1 MTLTIEDGIVHLDR
15 AIGILGPD
23 FPGEVEAAGRTAER
37 VRGRVQVGGQHTV
50 VVLAGATGS
59 GKSSLLNAL
68 AGESVS
74 RVAPTRPTTDAP
86 LAVSGSAATEVLDWM
101 GVDSRR
107 VLPGALGEDRLVV
120 VDLPDL
126 DSIEHRHRSV
136 ADSLIERADA
146 VVFVLDPQKYA
157 DAALHDGYLRGLGA
171 RQEDMLVLVNQV
183 DTLPESG
190 LASLLDDVGSLL
202 KDDGLSQVQ
211 VLPVS
216 AVRGDNLD
224 VVRSMLRQRV
234 ARESNAAR
242 TASAELDAITRRLRP
257 TVARNKVELDAE
269 LTEETTKVLLQASGA
284 QAVEDSVR
292 AGLSR
297 VLPRA
302 LARPEPPSRTAV
314 SSAHS
319 TWVHRTS
326 QGLPPTWA
334 RSLEASVASPE
345 TLAGQTAEAVGSV
358 ALPGHRQPLI
368 DLLWWGG
375 LLMVLGGV
383 SWLTASVV
391 REGLEVLHRS
401 IEIAPVCLV
410 AVGLLALLIATVRR
424 RSRARR
430 EAQRYGQRVR
440 DRLDSVVERGLSRP
454 AGKILDKHRV
464 LQSAL
469 GL

>member
-157 DAALHDGYLRGLGA
+157 DAVIHKEYLERFMERGA
-171 RQEDMLVLVNQV
+171 ACIVVLNQV
-183 DTLPESG
+183 DR
-190 LASLLDDVGSLL
+190 LAAAEREGVLDDVSALL
-202 KDDGLSQVQ
+202 DRDGLDAQVF
-211 VLPVS
+211 VASARTGEGVP
-216 AVRGDNLD
+216 AVRQALLDFVGRRDASRLKLAKELRAAGQCLDRAVREDGGRDVSGGAADFSSASQAIAAAAGVRPPAGLFHQAMSVLLRPGDEVREVLLDRVVETQDCGEGGVQEPVELGVAHALRGEGDHIAPEPGDAVGGEEGGVRGVGGAVVLVD
-224 VVRSMLRQRV
+224 VVRQGGLGPGGELAAPGAEDDEQVVVEVDDVDRAVPEAGEDGAVGVELVLQLV
-234 ARESNAAR
+234 AR
-242 TASAELDAITRRLRP
+242 
-257 TVARNKVELDAE
+257 
-269 LTEETTKVLLQASGA
+269 
-284 QAVEDSVR
+284 
-292 AGLSR
+292 
-297 VLPRA
+297 
-302 LARPEPPSRTAV
+302 
-314 SSAHS
+314 
-319 TWVHRTS
+319 
-326 QGLPPTWA
+326 
-334 RSLEASVASPE
+334 
-345 TLAGQTAEAVGSV
+345 
-358 ALPGHRQPLI
+358 QP
-368 DLLWWGG
+368 
-375 LLMVLGGV
+375 
-383 SWLTASVV
+383 
-391 REGLEVLHRS
+391 
-401 IEIAPVCLV
+401 
-410 AVGLLALLIATVRR
+410 
-424 RSRARR
+424 
-430 EAQRYGQRVR
+430 
-440 DRLDSVVERGLSRP
+440 
-454 AGKILDKHRV
+454 
-464 LQSAL
+464 
-469 GL
+469 